1 MFKIVWLAYT
11 ADIFQK
17 YFIRCFTGPLAFI
30 QYFPNVWWAVLF
42 LTTGRIV
49 GVVYD
54 DSNQWLLGSCVK
66 LDRIAPVFWW
76 WKIQFET
83 KNSRRNGKIDLPCIS
98 VWSGTGL
105 YFCCQIVACP
115 SNKIHEDMMSATLSE
130 FMLIAFVC
138 SASLCIRLRSILR
151 NRFVTSLLSTHVL

>member
-1 MFKIVWLAYT
+1 
-11 ADIFQK
+11 
-17 YFIRCFTGPLAFI
+17 
-30 QYFPNVWWAVLF
+30 LF

-54 DSNQWLLGSCVK
+54 DSHQWLLGSCVK
-66 LDRIAPVFWW
+66 LDRIAPVVCWW
-76 WKIQFET
+76 RIQF
-83 KNSRRNGKIDLPCIS
+83 KIKKSRRIGKIDLPCIS

-105 YFCCQIVACP
+105 YYCRQIVTCP
-115 SNKIHEDMMSATLSE
+115 SNKIHKEMVSATLSE

-151 NRFVTSLLSTHVL
+151 NRFVTSLSSHSLD